1 MRRLGISKWIFV
13 TVLGFLLI
21 LLGPGTGPLTDTD
34 AEAAWQPKKPITFV
48 IMAGKGGG
56 ADRIARLMQKI
67 VQQHGWSPQPLIP
80 VNKPGG
86 AGAEAL
92 RFLKDNHGDPHII
105 MVTLNSFFTTPLRAN
120 LGLSYRDFTPIAR
133 MAMDTFILWVNSK
146 SPIQNVNEYVKA
158 VKSKHGSWKMGGT
171 GKGQEDSL
179 VTGLLQEAFG
189 IKVTYVPYKGGG
201 KVASELI
208 GGHIDSTVNNP
219 SEQISWLE
227 AGRSRP
233 LASFTPER
241 LPQFPKVP
249 TFQELGKGDMVYYM
263 QRSINAP
270 GGIPAEARQF
280 YIDLFTKLSNSEE
293 WQTYCKKKALHCT
306 GKLGFLTGRDL
317 GKFFATEEAK
327 HKKLLKAMGEI

>member
-1 MRRLGISKWIFV
+1 
-13 TVLGFLLI
+13 
-21 LLGPGTGPLTDTD
+21 LGPGTVLFTDTD

-92 RFLKDNHGDPHII
+92 RFLKDHHGDNYVIL
-105 MVTLNSFFTTPLRAN
+105 VTLNSFFTTPLRAN
-120 LGLSYRDFTPIAR
+120 LGLSYKDFTPIAR

-146 SPIQNVNEYVKA
+146 SPIMNVNEYVKA
-158 VKSKHGSWKMGGT
+158 VKAKGGKWKMGGT

-179 VTGLLQEAFG
+179 ITGLLEDAYS
-189 IKVTYVPYKGGG
+189 IKTTYVPYKGGG

-208 GGHIDSTVNNP
+208 GGHVDSTVNNP
-219 SEQISWLE
+219 SEQLSWYE

-233 LASFTPER
+233 LAAFTPKR
-241 LPQFPKVP
+241 MSQFPNVP
-249 TFQELGKGDMVYYM
+249 TFRELGKDLVYYM

-270 GGIPAEARQF
+270 GGISKEARQW
-280 YIDLFTKLSNSEE
+280 YVELFTKLSKSEE
-293 WQTYCKKKALHCT
+293 WLNHCNKKALNCT
-306 GKLGFLTGRDL
+306 GKLGFLTGAKL
-317 GKFFATEEAK
+317 SKFFAKEEAK

>member
-1 MRRLGISKWIFV
+1 MGRKSRFLL
-13 TVLGFLLI
+13 TAVLGLLLI
-21 LLGPGTGPLTDTD
+21 FTGPGNILLTDTD
-34 AEAAWQPKKPITFV
+34 AEAAWQPQKPITFV

-67 VQQHGWSPQPLIP
+67 VQKHGWSPQPLIP

-92 RFLKDNHGDPHII
+92 RYLKDHHGDPHII
-105 MVTLNSFFTTPLRAN
+105 LVTLNSFFTTPLRAN

-146 SPIQNVNEYVKA
+146 SPIQNVNQYVKA
-158 VKSKHGSWKMGGT
+158 VNAKGGKWKMGGT

-179 VTGLLQEAFG
+179 VTGMLQDAYG

-201 KVASELI
+201 KVAKELI
-208 GGHIDSTVNNP
+208 GGHVDSTVNNP
-219 SEQISWLE
+219 SEQISWFE

-233 LASFTPER
+233 LAAFTPER
-241 LPQFPKVP
+241 LPQFPNVP
-249 TFQELGKGDMVYYM
+249 TFQELGKGGMVYYM

-270 GGIPAEARQF
+270 GGIPAEARQW
-280 YIDLFTKLSNSEE
+280 YVQLFTKLSNSEE
-293 WQTYCKKKALHCT
+293 WQTYCKKKALHCK
-306 GKLGFLTGRDL
+306 GDLGFLAGDQL
-317 GKFFATEEAK
+317 GQFFAKEEVK

>member
-1 MRRLGISKWIFV
+1 MSKKGRWTSLV
-13 TVLGFLLI
+13 VVGLLLI
-21 LLGPGTGPLTDTD
+21 FLGPGTVLLTDTA

-67 VQQHGWSPQPLIP
+67 VQKHKWSPQPLIP

-92 RFLKDNHGDPHII
+92 RYLKDHKGDPYVIL
-105 MVTLNSFFTTPLRAN
+105 VTLNSFFTTPLRAN

-146 SPIQNVNEYVKA
+146 SPIKNVDQYVKA
-158 VKSKHGSWKMGGT
+158 VKAAGGKWKMGGT

-179 VTGLLQEAFG
+179 VTGLLEDAYG
-189 IKVTYVPYKGGG
+189 IKTTYVPFKGGG
-201 KVASELI
+201 KVAKELI
-208 GGHIDSTVNNP
+208 GGHVDSTVNNP
-219 SEQISWLE
+219 SEQISWYE

-233 LASFTPER
+233 LAAFTPNR
-241 LPQFPKVP
+241 LPQFPDVP
-249 TFQELGKGDMVYYM
+249 TFRELGKDLVYYM

-270 GGIPAEARQF
+270 GGIPAEAREW
-280 YIDLFTKLSNSEE
+280 YANLFTKLSKSEE

-306 GKLGFLTGRDL
+306 GKLGFLTGDKL
-317 GKFFATEEAK
+317 GKFFASEEAK
-327 HKKLLKAMGEI
+327 HKRLLKAMGEI

>member
-1 MRRLGISKWIFV
+1 MRKKGRWISLAVIG
-13 TVLGFLLI
+13 LLLI
-21 LLGPGTGPLTDTD
+21 FLGPGTALFTDTD
-34 AEAAWQPKKPITFV
+34 AEAAKWQPKKPITFV

-92 RFLKDNHGDPHII
+92 RFLKDNHGDPYII
-105 MVTLNSFFTTPLRAN
+105 LVTLNSFFTTPLRAK

-133 MAMDTFILWVNSK
+133 MAMDTFILWVNSE
-146 SPIQNVNEYVKA
+146 SPITTVDQYVKA
-158 VKSKHGSWKMGGT
+158 VKAEGGKWKMGGT

-179 VTGLLQEAFG
+179 VTGLLEDAYG

-201 KVASELI
+201 KVAKELI
-208 GGHIDSTVNNP
+208 GGHVQSTVNNP
-219 SEQISWLE
+219 SEQISWFE

-233 LASFTPER
+233 LGAFTPER
-241 LPQFPKVP
+241 LPQFPNVP
-249 TFQELGKGDMVYYM
+249 TFGELGKPLVYYM

-270 GGIPAEARQF
+270 GGIPADARAF
-280 YIDLFTKLSNSEE
+280 YADLFTKLSKSEE

-306 GKLGFLTGRDL
+306 GELGFLTGKPL
-317 GKFFATEEAK
+317 AEFFALEDAK

>member
-1 MRRLGISKWIFV
+1 MRRMEVSRWISV
-13 TVLGFLLI
+13 MVLGLLLI
-21 LLGPGTGPLTDTD
+21 FLGPAAGPLIDTD

-67 VQQHGWSPQPLIP
+67 VQEHGWSAQPLIP

-92 RFLKDNHGDPHII
+92 RFLKDSHGDPHVIL
-105 MVTLNSFFTTPLRAN
+105 VTLNSFFTTPLRAK

-133 MAMDTFILWVNSK
+133 MAMDTFILWVNST
-146 SPIQNVNEYVKA
+146 SPINNVDEYIKA
-158 VKSKHGSWKMGGT
+158 VRGKGGKWKMGGT

-179 VTGLLQEAFG
+179 VTGLLENAYG
-189 IKVTYVPYKGGG
+189 INVTYVPYKGGG
-201 KVASELI
+201 KVAKELI
-208 GGHIDSTVNNP
+208 GGHVDSTVNNP
-219 SEQISWLE
+219 SEQISWYE

-233 LASFTPER
+233 LAAFTPER
-241 LPQFPKVP
+241 LPQFPNVP
-249 TFQELGKGDMVYYM
+249 TFRELGKDLVYYM

-270 GGIPAEARQF
+270 GGIPTEARQW
-280 YIDLFTKLSNSEE
+280 YVELFTKLSNSEE

-306 GKLGFLTGRDL
+306 GGLGFLTGDKL
-317 GKFFATEEAK
+317 AEFFAREEAK
-327 HKKLLKAMGEI
+327 HKRLLVAMGEI

>member
-1 MRRLGISKWIFV
+1 MRRKSRWISLAV
-13 TVLGFLLI
+13 VGLLLI
-21 LLGPGTGPLTDTD
+21 LVGPGTVLLTDTD
-34 AEAAWQPKKPITFV
+34 AEAAWQPKKPVTFV

-67 VQQHGWSPQPLIP
+67 VQKHGWSPQPLIP

-92 RFLKDNHGDPHII
+92 RFLKDSHGDPHVIL
-105 MVTLNSFFTTPLRAN
+105 VTLNSFFTTPLRAN

-146 SPIQNVNEYVKA
+146 SPIKNVDGYVKA
-158 VKSKHGSWKMGGT
+158 VKAAGGKWKMGGT

-179 VTGLLQEAFG
+179 VTGLLEDAYG

-201 KVASELI
+201 KVAKELI
-208 GGHIDSTVNNP
+208 GGHVDSTVNNP
-219 SEQISWLE
+219 SEQISWYE

-233 LASFTPER
+233 LAAFTPER
-241 LPQFPKVP
+241 LSQFPNVP
-249 TFQELGKGDMVYYM
+249 TFRELGKEGMVYYM

-270 GGIPAEARQF
+270 GGIPAGARQW
-280 YIDLFTKLSNSEE
+280 YINLFTKLSNSDE

-306 GKLGFLTGRDL
+306 GQLGFLTGDKL
-317 GKFFATEEAK
+317 GAFFAQEDVK

>member
-1 MRRLGISKWIFV
+1 
-13 TVLGFLLI
+13 
-21 LLGPGTGPLTDTD
+21 
-34 AEAAWQPKKPITFV
+34 
-48 IMAGKGGG
+48 MAGKGGG

-67 VQQHGWSPQPLIP
+67 VQKHGWSPQPLIP

-92 RFLKDNHGDPHII
+92 RFLKDHHGDPHIV

-120 LGLSYRDFTPIAR
+120 LGLSYRDYTPIAR
-133 MAMDTFILWVNSK
+133 MAMDTFILWVNSN
-146 SPIQNVNEYVKA
+146 SPIKNLDEYIKA
-158 VKSKHGSWKMGGT
+158 VKSKRGKWKMGGT

-179 VTGLLQEAFG
+179 VTGMLEDAYG
-189 IKVTYVPYKGGG
+189 IKTTYVPYKGGG
-201 KVASELI
+201 KVAKELI
-208 GGHIDSTVNNP
+208 GGHVNSTVNNP
-219 SEQISWLE
+219 SEQISWFE

-233 LASFTPER
+233 LAAFTPER

-249 TFQELGKGDMVYYM
+249 TFQELGKGGMVYYM

-270 GGIPAEARQF
+270 GGIPNAARQW
-280 YIDLFTKLSNSEE
+280 YVELFTKLSNSEE

-306 GKLGFLTGRDL
+306 GDLGFLTGKDL

>member
-1 MRRLGISKWIFV
+1 MRRKKWV
-13 TVLGFLLI
+13 SLAVVGLL
-21 LLGPGTGPLTDTD
+21 LMFLGPGTVLLTDTD

-67 VQQHGWSPQPLIP
+67 VQEHGWSAQPLIP

-92 RFLKDNHGDPHII
+92 RFLKDSHGDPHVIL
-105 MVTLNSFFTTPLRAN
+105 VTLNSFFTTPLRAK

-146 SPIQNVNEYVKA
+146 SDIKNVDQYVKA
-158 VKSKHGSWKMGGT
+158 VKAAGGKWKMGGT

-179 VTGLLQEAFG
+179 VTGLLEDAYG
-189 IKVTYVPYKGGG
+189 IKHTYVPYKGGG
-201 KVASELI
+201 TVAKELI
-208 GGHIDSTVNNP
+208 GGHVDSTVNNP

-233 LASFTPER
+233 LAAFTPER
-241 LPQFPKVP
+241 LPQFPNVP
-249 TFQELGKGDMVYYM
+249 TFRELGKDLVYYM

-270 GGIPAEARQF
+270 GGIPADARKW
-280 YIDLFTKLSNSEE
+280 YEDLFAKLSNSKE
-293 WQTYCKKKALHCT
+293 WQDYCKKKALHCT
-306 GKLGFLTGRDL
+306 GDLGFLTGDQL
-317 GKFFATEEAK
+317 GQFFAKEDAK
-327 HKKLLKAMGEI
+327 HKKLLAAMGEI

>member
-1 MRRLGISKWIFV
+1 MRKKGRWVSLAVIG
-13 TVLGFLLI
+13 LLLI
-21 LLGPGTGPLTDTD
+21 FLGPGTVLFTDTD

-67 VQQHGWSPQPLIP
+67 VQQHGWSPQPFIP

-92 RFLKDNHGDPHII
+92 RFLKDRHGDNHVVL
-105 MVTLNSFFTTPLRAN
+105 VTLNSFFTTPLRAK

-133 MAMDTFILWVNSK
+133 MANDTFILWVNSK
-146 SPIQNVNEYVKA
+146 SDIKNVDQYVKA
-158 VKSKHGSWKMGGT
+158 VKAKGGKWKMGGT

-179 VTGLLQEAFG
+179 VTGLLQEAYG

-208 GGHIDSTVNNP
+208 GGHVDSTVNNP

-233 LASFTPER
+233 LAAFTPER
-241 LPQFPKVP
+241 LSQFPNVP
-249 TFQELGKGDMVYYM
+249 TFRELGHDLVYYM

-270 GGIPAEARQF
+270 GGISKEARQW

-306 GKLGFLTGRDL
+306 GKLGFLTGDKL
-317 GKFFATEEAK
+317 GKFFAKEEAK

>member
-1 MRRLGISKWIFV
+1 MGRRSRLILFA
-13 TVLGFLLI
+13 VLGLLLI
-21 LLGPGTGPLTDTD
+21 FSGPGNILSADYD
-34 AEAAWQPKKPITFV
+34 AEAAWQPRKPITFV

-67 VQQHGWSPQPLIP
+67 VQKHGWSPQPLIP

-92 RFLKDNHGDPHII
+92 RFLKDSHGDPHVIL
-105 MVTLNSFFTTPLRAN
+105 VTLNSFFTTPLRAK

-146 SPIQNVNEYVKA
+146 SRIKNVNEYVKA
-158 VKSKHGSWKMGGT
+158 VNAKAGKWKMGGT

-179 VTGLLQEAFG
+179 VTGMLEEAYG
-189 IKVTYVPYKGGG
+189 IQTTYVPYKGGG
-201 KVASELI
+201 KVAKELI
-208 GGHIDSTVNNP
+208 GGHVDSTVNNP
-219 SEQISWLE
+219 SEQISWHE

-233 LASFTPER
+233 LAAFTPER
-241 LPQFPKVP
+241 LPQFPNVP
-249 TFQELGKGDMVYYM
+249 TFRELGKGGMVYYM

-270 GGIPAEARQF
+270 GGIPAAARQW
-280 YIDLFTKLSNSEE
+280 YVDLFTKLSNSEE
-293 WQTYCKKKALHCT
+293 WQTYCKKKALHCR
-306 GKLGFLTGRDL
+306 GDLGFLTGDQL
-317 GKFFATEEAK
+317 GQFFAKEEVK

>member
-1 MRRLGISKWIFV
+1 MRKKGRWIAY

-21 LLGPGTGPLTDTD
+21 LLGPGTNLLTDTD

-67 VQQHGWSPQPLIP
+67 VQQHGWSPQPFIP

-92 RFLKDNHGDPHII
+92 RFLKDHHGDNHVVL
-105 MVTLNSFFTTPLRAN
+105 VTLNSFFTTPLRAN

-158 VKSKHGSWKMGGT
+158 VKSKHGTWKMGGT

-179 VTGLLQEAFG
+179 ITGLLEDAYG
-189 IKVTYVPYKGGG
+189 IKTTYVPYKGGG

-208 GGHIDSTVNNP
+208 GGHVDSTVNNP
-219 SEQISWLE
+219 SEQLSWYE

-233 LASFTPER
+233 LAAFTPKR
-241 LPQFPKVP
+241 MSQFPNVP
-249 TFQELGKGDMVYYM
+249 TFRELGKDLVYYM

-270 GGIPAEARQF
+270 GGISKEARQW
-280 YIDLFTKLSNSEE
+280 YIDLFTKLSKSEE
-293 WQTYCKKKALHCT
+293 WLNHCNKKALNCT
-306 GKLGFLTGRDL
+306 GKLGFLTGDDL
-317 GKFFATEEAK
+317 GKFFASEEAK